1 MNADRFS
8 KVQAWGFWLMLAI
21 AVVNSGLAIYR
32 ANIPA
37 LFGWLCTAMWVN
49 NTHLAQKERDSYKR
63 LCDRLLEQSANPN
76 TRPQGRTATRNAEG
90 RQPERRRRF

>member
-8 KVQAWGFWLMLAI
+8 KVQAWELWLMLAI
-21 AVVNSGLAIYR
+21 AVANSGLAIYR

-37 LFGWLCTAMWVN
+37 VFGWVCTAIWVCDAR
-49 NTHLAQKERDSYKR
+49 LAQKERDSYKR

-76 TRPQGRTATRNAEG
+76 TRPQGRTATVEVSHD
-90 RQPERRRRF
+90 